1 MHNILVTGSK
11 GFIGQNLIKK
21 LQQDSQNIIL
31 EFTRE
36 NTLAE
41 LEELVLKSDFIY
53 HIAGEVRPKSSDA
66 EFKSSNVTLTQ
77 NLISILEKNSKKTP
91 ILLVSSIHAQLQK
104 NEYGKSKR
112 ESELLVEKY
121 AKESNNKCFIYR
133 LPHVFGEGCKVNYNS
148 VVSTWIYNTIK
159 GLEVNIF
166 DTSIEMHYVYVQ
178 DIVDEFIAII
188 EIEKGELY
196 INPQNTYETTL
207 GELVGYLDEFK
218 NNIENRQ
225 YSIENNEFKEKLFQT
240 YRDYWSKIDA
250 IL

>member
-1 MHNILVTGSK
+1 MHNILVTGSR

-36 NTLAE
+36 NSLAE
-41 LEELVLKSDFIY
+41 LEKLVLQSDFIY

-77 NLISILEKNSKKTP
+77 NLLNILEKYGKKTS
-91 ILLVSSIHAQLQK
+91 ILLVSSIHAKLQK

-121 AKESNNKCFIYR
+121 AKESSAKCFIYR
-133 LPHVFGEGCKVNYNS
+133 LPHVFGEGCKANYNS

-159 GLEVNIF
+159 GLEINVF

-178 DIVDEFIAII
+178 DIVDEFVAML
-188 EIEKGELY
+188 EVGNRELY
-196 INPQNTYETTL
+196 INPQNVYETTL
-207 GELVGYLDEFK
+207 GELVEYLGEFK

-225 YSIENNEFKEKLFQT
+225 YSIKDNEFKEKLFHT
-240 YRDYWSKIDA
+240 YKDYWSKIDA
-250 IL
+250 K